1 MDKYLSN
8 NLTDRQMAVM
18 GHIINVG
25 GFDVDDVEY
34 IKNEEYFDDPSSID
48 IAIFSPTKDFNYYL
62 VSTVGLSSF
71 QPDKTLARA
80 ELFMILPPSW
90 KFDPEKDEYNWPM
103 EMLKKVASGLVE
115 NGKGVNLYQVIQV
128 SEDNFNK
135 GTDSVGGVVCF
146 PELNAIQFV
155 EEKIEETYTRFFN
168 FVPLNKAQISKI
180 EDVGI
185 KSFVEFDLH
194 DADGPVNFVAK
205 EPKIKKGSNIDRII
219 DHNVKSLNGKKGL
232 KWGEF

>member
-1 MDKYLSN
+1 MINKFLSN
-8 NLTDRQMAVM
+8 DLTDRQTDVLV
-18 GHIINVG
+18 HIARVG
-25 GFDVDDVEY
+25 GFNLDDVEY

-80 ELFMILPPSW
+80 ELFMLLPPSW
-90 KFDPEKDEYNWPM
+90 KIDLEKDEYNWPIK
-103 EMLKKVASGLVE
+103 MLEDVASGLVE
-115 NGKGVNLYQVIQV
+115 KNIGVNLYQVIQV
-128 SEDNFNK
+128 SEDNFNDS
-135 GTDSVGGVVCF
+135 TDVVGGVVCF
-146 PELNAIQFV
+146 PELNVIQFV

-194 DADGPVNFVAK
+194 DADGPVNFVVK

-219 DHNVKSLNGKKGL
+219 DHNVNSLNDKKGL
-232 KWGEF
+232 K